1 MAPRRLLSALA
12 MFALVAAGCTYESSG
27 TTTTTTVA
35 VEDRPAPTSPGS
47 LIVSDQ
53 RSEGSSVTID
63 SVALPSPGWVV
74 LRADSG
80 GSPGELIGIS
90 DRLPAGFITGV
101 TVPLLIP
108 LAEDAT
114 VHLALHVDVDD
125 DGSFVFEPPDAFVDG
140 IATTTEGDPVTAVV
154 RVTLLPPLS
163 PGDAFV
169 EEQTTDGTTLD
180 VASALLPAAGFVALH
195 ANEGGEPGEVL
206 AVTDLLEAGEV
217 TEFAFEVD
225 PPLATT
231 GIVFVVV
238 WVDRDEDGV
247 FAPGEGTDAVA
258 IRSDGGLAVAEVVM
272 TVIPTSPAAVEADDQ
287 EVTGNSFVVASVESP
302 ATGFLEVLSDASGEP
317 GERVA
322 VVPVGI
328 GSFTDLSVDLP
339 DGFTSGDRLWL
350 RLWVEFDGD
359 GALSAGDLP
368 ALAEAGGTAI
378 EVSLTVT
385 VIEEE

>member
-1 MAPRRLLSALA
+1 MV
-12 MFALVAAGCTYESSG
+12 ALVTAACSYESSG
-27 TTTTTTVA
+27 TTTTTTLP
-35 VEDRPAPTSPGS
+35 VEDRPALTSPGS
-47 LIVSDQ
+47 LTVSDQ
-53 RSEGSSVTID
+53 RSEGSSLIVD
-63 SVALPSPGWVV
+63 SVALPAPGWVV

-114 VHLALHVDVDD
+114 LHLALHIDVDD
-125 DGSFVFEPPDAFVDG
+125 DGSFVYEPPDGFVDG
-140 IATTTEGDPVTAVV
+140 IATTAEGDPVTAVV

-169 EEQTTDGTTLD
+169 EEQVTDGTTVV
-180 VASALLPAAGFVALH
+180 VAGALLPAAGFVALH

-206 AVTDLLEAGEV
+206 AITGLLDAGEV
-217 TEFAFEVD
+217 VEFTFEVD
-225 PPLATT
+225 PPLAAT

-247 FAPGEGTDAVA
+247 FGPGEGADEVA
-258 IRSDGGLAVAEVVM
+258 IRADGGLAVAEVLI
-272 TVIPTSPAAVEADDQ
+272 TVIPTSPATIEVADQ
-287 EVTGNSFVVASVESP
+287 EVTGETFVVDAVESP
-302 ATGFLEVLSDASGEP
+302 ATGFVEVLTDAAGEP

-328 GSFTDLSVDLP
+328 GRFTGLSVDLP
-339 DGFTSGDRLWL
+339 DGFASGDRLWL

-359 GALSAGDLP
+359 GVLSAGDLP
-368 ALAEAGGTAI
+368 ALTEAGGDAV

-385 VIEEE
+385 IAEEE